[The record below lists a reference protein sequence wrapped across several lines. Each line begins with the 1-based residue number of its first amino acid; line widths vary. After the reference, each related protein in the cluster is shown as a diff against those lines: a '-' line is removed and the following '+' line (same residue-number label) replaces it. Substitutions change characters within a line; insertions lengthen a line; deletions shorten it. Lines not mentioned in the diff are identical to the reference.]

1 MTLYFQLDTDA
12 MQPVFYKDDII
23 EGIRVDTIKNKSL
36 KGLYVLIQKDKAM
49 VCRVDSVSSKSDIL
63 NIYCDGR
70 QSKLSISEITDI
82 YKVERLIDRHSIV

>member
-36 KGLYVLIQKDKAM
+36 KGLYVLVQNDKAM
-49 VCRVDSVSSKSDIL
+49 ICRIDSVSLKSDIL
-63 NIYCDGR
+63 NIYYGGR
-70 QSKLSISEITDI
+70 QSEISFSAITDI
-82 YKVERLIDRHSIV
+82 YKVERLIDRMV